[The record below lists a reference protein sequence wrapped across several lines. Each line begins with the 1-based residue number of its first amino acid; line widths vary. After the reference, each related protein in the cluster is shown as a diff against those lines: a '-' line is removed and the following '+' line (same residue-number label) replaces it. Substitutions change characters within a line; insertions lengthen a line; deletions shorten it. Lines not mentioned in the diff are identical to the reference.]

1 MYSVIWILTEHNNN
15 NIFPGQIKEVILFD
29 CDTKVGLG
37 YSESGSKNGFKL
49 TNSSRRI
56 VIKCDKENIK

>member
-1 MYSVIWILTEHNNN
+1 MKY
-15 NIFPGQIKEVILFD
+15 NIFPGQIKEVVLFD
-29 CDTKVGLG
+29 CDTKVALG